1 MIARTHRFKTPT
13 LAIVSLDGQKTPV
26 TIPIGSTVEAV
37 GTDCQRQPLVEVS
50 WEGKMVTMFM
60 TDLRERSEVVT
71 ARVMTA

>member
-1 MIARTHRFKTPT
+1 VIARTHRFKTPT
-13 LAIVSLDGQKTPV
+13 LAIISLDGRKIPV

-37 GTDCQRQPLVEVS
+37 GTDGQRQSLVEVS

-71 ARVMTA
+71 AKVMTA